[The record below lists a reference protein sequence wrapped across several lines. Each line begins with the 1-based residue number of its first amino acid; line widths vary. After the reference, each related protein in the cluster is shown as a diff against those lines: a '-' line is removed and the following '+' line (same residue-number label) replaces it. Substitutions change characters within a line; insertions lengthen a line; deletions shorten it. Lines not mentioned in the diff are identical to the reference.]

1 MDRDELAEKRGKTGY
16 ANTAEVSSSDAPVLP
31 SATGRDDNM
40 GGDPASAMAAEIDQP
55 IGATPRSAVTGHH
68 DPGMGADETV
78 DGLSD
83 SEEML
88 RQAAEDETE
97 VDDFEE
103 LPVFD
108 RADAIP
114 KIL

>member
-1 MDRDELAEKRGKTGY
+1 MDRDEMAEKRAKTGY
-16 ANTAEVSSSDAPVLP
+16 ANTAQVSSSDAPVLP
-31 SATGRDDNM
+31 SATGRDGNM
-40 GGDPASAMAAEIDQP
+40 GADPASDMAAEIDQP
-55 IGATPRSAVTGHH
+55 IGAEPRSAITGHH
-68 DPGMGADETV
+68 EPGMGANETV
-78 DGLSD
+78 DGLND

-88 RQAAEDETE
+88 RQATADETE

-114 KIL
+114 KII